1 MGTPLIACMR
11 HRTLPHMWQLL
22 LDHGA
27 DPGKGD
33 ADLSPVQHA
42 ILMGKLDLLWG
53 LKAAGADIN
62 AVDTSGRG
70 SPLRFAIAMR
80 CVDAALE
87 LIEMGADVNA
97 SLHNQ
102 SMLHFLCLPPAFDR
116 ETELIRALVLKG
128 ANVNSR
134 DSSGRTPLLCAVHEG
149 RAAIAAALC
158 DLGANIGATDDRGA
172 NAMLILVKSALAVTN
187 IELADMLLTKGA
199 SATLPPTRGT
209 WSAAG
214 WIEKMLVCAVCL
226 GECCLAR
233 RIFAYFMTRSVHAHY
248 NPTLFSLQRDRI
260 GDTSPYQELAT
271 LFFRHGISIDIGG
284 GDI

>member
-1 MGTPLIACMR
+1 MCVHSDFIQIFVNIACLSDGSAEKGAKVNAVDPEHQMGTPLIACMR

-27 DPGKGD
+27 DVNKGD

-42 ILMGKLDLLWG
+42 ILMGKLDLLWA
-53 LKAAGADIN
+53 LKAAGADVN

-102 SMLHFLCLPPAFDR
+102 GMLHFLCLPPAFDR

-149 RAAIAAALC
+149 RTAIAATLC
-158 DLGANIGATDDRGA
+158 ELGANVNAADDRGA

-199 SATLPPTRGT
+199 NVTQPPVKGT

-214 WIEKMLVCAVCL
+214 WIEKMLVCIVRA
-226 GECCLAR
+226 GEML
-233 RIFAYFMTRSVHAHY
+233 
-248 NPTLFSLQRDRI
+248 
-260 GDTSPYQELAT
+260 
-271 LFFRHGISIDIGG
+271 
-284 GDI
+284 